1 MKNWGGNLAAD
12 FEEFKGYSLVPWL
25 LAATGRIINS
35 TETTEQF
42 LYDFRS
48 THAYLTATKS
58 YGYFNKRLAE
68 NGLVLLTEPYGDSPF
83 DTYEVAAQAAYAY
96 GEMWAHYT
104 YGSDGYTEL
113 GAMSTDLHGTRVTF
127 QEAFTGHPFTSAL
140 TEHPYSLKAQGDREI
155 SLGSNKF
162 FFHEYAHQPVDA
174 AFPGMMFGPFGTHF
188 SRQSTYTEQLPGWL
202 THLS

>member
-1 MKNWGGNLAAD
+1 LGKELTNGAGMQKWGGNLATG

-25 LAATGRIINS
+25 LAAAGRIINS
-35 TETTEQF
+35 TKTTEQF

-68 NGLVLLTEPYGDSPF
+68 NGLALLTEPYGDGPF
-83 DTYEVAAQAAYAY
+83 GSYEVAAQVAYAY

-113 GAMSTDLHGTRVTF
+113 GAMSTDLHGTRVT
-127 QEAFTGHPFTSAL
+127 
-140 TEHPYSLKAQGDREI
+140 AQGDLEI

-162 FFHEYAHQPVDA
+162 FFHEYAH
-174 AFPGMMFGPFGTHF
+174 
-188 SRQSTYTEQLPGWL
+188 
-202 THLS
+202 